1 MAAVAWRRSA
11 RAVARIACQ
20 VGPWA
25 WAPSWAPPR
34 GPLMERQMG
43 ATPCSAGQDPA
54 EAPEAAARRE
64 FGNEKKRGSLYRWR
78 VLVGRTNGG

>member
-25 WAPSWAPPR
+25 WAPSLAPPR

-43 ATPCSAGQDPA
+43 ATPCSAGKDPA
-54 EAPEAAARRE
+54 EAPEAAARVNLGMR
-64 FGNEKKRGSLYRWR
+64 KRGAELVR
-78 VLVGRTNGG
+78 VLLVGRTNGG

>member
-1 MAAVAWRRSA
+1 MAAEAWRRLV

-25 WAPSWAPPR
+25 WAPSWVPPR

-43 ATPCSAGQDPA
+43 ATPCFAAGKSPNRVGLTGSA
-54 EAPEAAARRE
+54 
-64 FGNEKKRGSLYRWR
+64 
-78 VLVGRTNGG
+78 